1 MQSKLARSD
10 VAAGW
15 ARCSTGTVKTKQ
27 TRIYVVIFITVHVQ
41 GNGFQD
47 SYIRQDG
54 NTACVT
60 VITGVAKLRPRAG
73 CGPLKNSL
81 QPTTFL

>member
-10 VAAGW
+10 VVAGW
-15 ARCSTGTVKTKQ
+15 ARCSTGAVKTKQ
-27 TRIYVVIFITVHVQ
+27 IRIYVVIFITVHVP

-47 SYIRQDG
+47 SHIPQDG
-54 NTACVT
+54 NTACVS

-73 CGPLKNSL
+73 CGPLKNSV
-81 QPTTFL
+81 QPKTFL